1 VVLPSEDAGAK
12 VTFIVM
18 AIHAKVFSMSIK
30 AKSTRGRDKSVS
42 RDFIEECAI
51 ALFQSKGVG
60 KTSISEIVGKTG
72 IAKGTFYL
80 YFKDKDDLVDAVISR
95 YTKEF
100 LDQVIIPFQNVPR
113 IIILADAIISY
124 FAQNPMLLIE
134 LRKNLFSDKLYP
146 STRETVKG
154 FSEIILAYL
163 NQYEDYKV
171 SNWEAYTKVVLGMIL
186 DVCHKALIEEKF
198 SSAEET
204 RNMLSDL
211 LKRFFSCD

>member
-1 VVLPSEDAGAK
+1 VE
-12 VTFIVM
+12 
-18 AIHAKVFSMSIK
+18 
-30 AKSTRGRDKSVS
+30 
-42 RDFIEECAI
+42 
-51 ALFQSKGVG
+51 
-60 KTSISEIVGKTG
+60 KTSISEVVGKTG

-124 FAQNPMLLIE
+124 FTRNPMLLIE
-134 LRKNLFSDKLYP
+134 LRKNLFSDKPFP
-146 STRETVKG
+146 STRDTVIS
-154 FSEIILAYL
+154 FSKIILAYL

-186 DVCHKALIEEKF
+186 DVCYKALIEET
-198 SSAEET
+198 STSAEET

>member
-1 VVLPSEDAGAK
+1 MLRAK
-12 VTFIVM
+12 VTFNVA
-18 AIHAKVFSMSIK
+18 AIHAKVFFMSIK
-30 AKSTRGRDKSVS
+30 AKGTRGRDKSVS

-51 ALFQSKGVG
+51 ALFQTKGVE
-60 KTSISEIVGKTG
+60 KTSISEVVAKSG

-124 FAQNPMLLIE
+124 FTRNPMLLIE
-134 LRKNLFSDKLYP
+134 LRKNLFSDKPFP
-146 STRETVKG
+146 STRDTVIS
-154 FSEIILAYL
+154 FSKIILAYL

-186 DVCHKALIEEKF
+186 DVCYKALIEET
-198 SSAEET
+198 STSAEET